1 MRSSWLHLKLKCS
14 YKLCGHWKTH
24 SDPLAET
31 IWKGFRVLFSPP
43 SVSATIY
50 ECFSGCRSLF
60 QISCLAHQVISF
72 RCSLRIMLQRPTR
85 RLHSISMISQK
96 NPIRTTIMRNRSNS
110 STFEIKY
117 AETSF
122 SLFLLLFL
130 FQVLVAA
137 VRMLFF
143 CYQ

>member
-1 MRSSWLHLKLKCS
+1 
-14 YKLCGHWKTH
+14 
-24 SDPLAET
+24 
-31 IWKGFRVLFSPP
+31 
-43 SVSATIY
+43 
-50 ECFSGCRSLF
+50 
-60 QISCLAHQVISF
+60 
-72 RCSLRIMLQRPTR
+72 MLQRPTR